1 MAEELN
7 ALRDKIDAVD
17 RQLIDL
23 LAARLALVGEVGE
36 VKSRHG
42 LPIYAPDREA
52 SMLAR
57 RRTEAELLGVPGDL
71 IEDVL
76 RRVMRESYASEKDTG
91 FKCMKPDLGK
101 VVIIGGQG
109 QLGRL
114 FGHMFS
120 LSGYRVETLE
130 QADWPRADAILADAG
145 LVMVA
150 VPIDITCQI
159 IDRLGSLPADCL
171 LVDVTSVKSE
181 PLAHMLAVHKGPV
194 LGLHP
199 MFGPDVASLAKQV
212 IVCCQ
217 GRDAAASQWLLDQMT
232 IWGAR
237 LQQVEA
243 KAHDEAMTLIQA
255 LRHFATFAYGWH
267 LSREQANIDR
277 LLNLSSPIYR
287 LELAMV
293 GRLFAQDPEL
303 YADIILS
310 SPQNLAMIRRYYQ
323 NFGEVLGLLE
333 QGDRAGFIDAFS
345 QVSGPFSVCAIARG
359 YSGCG
364 RRRSAPSQPSGRVS
378 SRSISSRRSD
388 FSR

>member
-7 ALRDKIDAVD
+7 ALRDKIDVVD

-57 RRTEAELLGVPGDL
+57 RRAEAERLGVPGDL

-76 RRVMRESYASEKDTG
+76 RRVMRESYILESTSDKEHH
-91 FKCMKPDLGK
+91 FKCMKPALGK

-114 FGHMFS
+114 FGQMFG

-130 QADWPRADAILADAG
+130 QGDWPRADEILADAG

-159 IDRLGSLPADCL
+159 IDRLGKLPADCL
-171 LVDVTSVKSE
+171 LVDVTSVKAA
-181 PLAHMLAVHKGPV
+181 PLEHMLAVHLGPV

-217 GRDAAASQWLLDQMT
+217 GRDPAASQWLLDQMT

-277 LLNLSSPIYR
+277 LLALSSPIYR

-293 GRLFAQDPEL
+293 GRLFAQDPHL

-323 NFGEVLGLLE
+323 NFGEALGLLE
-333 QGDRAGFIDAFS
+333 RGDRDGFIEAFS
-345 QVSGPFSVCAIARG
+345 QVSSFFGEHADEFLRESRTLLAQAND
-359 YSGCG
+359 
-364 RRRSAPSQPSGRVS
+364 RRHHG
-378 SRSISSRRSD
+378 
-388 FSR
+388 

>member
-17 RQLIDL
+17 KQLIDL

-57 RRTEAELLGVPGDL
+57 RRAEAERLGVPGDL

-76 RRVMRESYASEKDTG
+76 RRVMRESYILESTSDKEHH
-91 FKCMKPDLGK
+91 FKCMKPALGK

-114 FGHMFS
+114 FGQMFG

-130 QADWPRADAILADAG
+130 QGDWPRSDEILADAG

-159 IDRLGSLPADCL
+159 IDRLGKLPADCL
-171 LVDVTSVKSE
+171 LVDVTSVKAA
-181 PLAHMLAVHKGPV
+181 PLEHMLAVHKGPV

-217 GRDAAASQWLLDQMT
+217 GRDPAASQWLLDQMT

-293 GRLFAQDPEL
+293 GRLFAQDPHL

-323 NFGEVLGLLE
+323 NFGEALGLLE
-333 QGDRAGFIDAFS
+333 RGDRDGFIEAFS
-345 QVSGPFSVCAIARG
+345 QVSSFFGEHADEFLRESRTLLAQAND
-359 YSGCG
+359 
-364 RRRSAPSQPSGRVS
+364 RRHHG
-378 SRSISSRRSD
+378 
-388 FSR
+388 

>member
-17 RQLIDL
+17 KQLIDL

-57 RRTEAELLGVPGDL
+57 RRAEAETLGVPGDL

-76 RRVMRESYASEKDTG
+76 RRVMRESYILESASDKEHH

-114 FGHMFS
+114 FGNLFS
-120 LSGYRVETLE
+120 LSSYRVETLE
-130 QADWPRADAILADAG
+130 QEDWPRADEILADAG

-159 IDRLGSLPADCL
+159 IDRLGNLPACCL
-171 LVDVTSVKSE
+171 LVDVTSVKE
-181 PLAHMLAVHKGPV
+181 APLEHMLAVHKGPV

-277 LLNLSSPIYR
+277 LLHLSSPIYR

-293 GRLFAQDPEL
+293 GRLFAQDPHL

-345 QVSGPFSVCAIARG
+345 QVSGFFGEHAQQFLRESRTLLAQAND
-359 YSGCG
+359 
-364 RRRSAPSQPSGRVS
+364 RRHHG
-378 SRSISSRRSD
+378 
-388 FSR
+388 

>member
-7 ALRDKIDAVD
+7 ALRDKIDVVD

-57 RRTEAELLGVPGDL
+57 RRAEAELLGVPGDL

-76 RRVMRESYASEKDTG
+76 RRVMRESYILESASEKENH

-114 FGHMFS
+114 FGQMFG
-120 LSGYRVETLE
+120 LSGYRVESLE
-130 QADWPRADAILADAG
+130 QGDWPRSDEILADAG

-159 IDRLGSLPADCL
+159 IDRLGKLPADCL
-171 LVDVTSVKSE
+171 LVDVTSVKAA
-181 PLAHMLAVHKGPV
+181 PLEHMLAVHKGPV

-217 GRDAAASQWLLDQMT
+217 GRDPAASQWLLDQMT

-277 LLNLSSPIYR
+277 LLALSSPIYR

-293 GRLFAQDPEL
+293 GRLFAQDPHL

-323 NFGEVLGLLE
+323 NFGEALGLLE
-333 QGDRAGFIDAFS
+333 RGDRAGFIEAFS
-345 QVSGPFSVCAIARG
+345 QVSSFFGEHADEFLRESRTLLAQAND
-359 YSGCG
+359 
-364 RRRSAPSQPSGRVS
+364 RRHH
-378 SRSISSRRSD
+378 D
-388 FSR
+388 

>member
-1 MAEELN
+1 MAPPLRRQQGLDMAEELN
-7 ALRDKIDAVD
+7 VLRDKIDAVD
-17 RQLIDL
+17 KQLIDL

-57 RRTEAELLGVPGDL
+57 RRAEAEQLGVPGDL

-91 FKCMKPDLGK
+91 FKCIKPDLGK

-120 LSGYRVETLE
+120 LSGYWVETLE
-130 QADWPRADAILADAG
+130 QADWARADEILAGAG

-159 IDRLGSLPADCL
+159 IDRLGNLPTHCL
-171 LVDVTSVKSE
+171 LVDVTSVKAA
-181 PLAHMLAVHKGPV
+181 PLEHMLAVHQGPV

-217 GRDAAASQWLLDQMT
+217 GRNPAASQWLLDQMT

-267 LSREQANIDR
+267 LSREQANLDR
-277 LLNLSSPIYR
+277 LLSLSSPIYR

-293 GRLFAQDPEL
+293 GRLFAQDPHL

-323 NFGEVLGLLE
+323 NFGEALGLLDR
-333 QGDRAGFIDAFS
+333 GDRDGFIEAFS
-345 QVSGPFSVCAIARG
+345 QVSGFFGEHADQFLRESRMLLAQAND
-359 YSGCG
+359 
-364 RRRSAPSQPSGRVS
+364 RRQHG
-378 SRSISSRRSD
+378 
-388 FSR
+388 

>member
-57 RRTEAELLGVPGDL
+57 RRAEAELLGVPGDL

-76 RRVMRESYASEKDTG
+76 RRVMRESYILESASEKENH

-114 FGHMFS
+114 FGQMFG
-120 LSGYRVETLE
+120 LSGYRVESLE
-130 QADWPRADAILADAG
+130 QGDWPRSDEILADAG

-159 IDRLGSLPADCL
+159 IDRLGKLPADCL

-217 GRDAAASQWLLDQMT
+217 GRDPAASQWLLDQMT

-277 LLNLSSPIYR
+277 LLALSSPIYR

-293 GRLFAQDPEL
+293 GRLFAQDPHL

-323 NFGEVLGLLE
+323 NFGEALGLLE
-333 QGDRAGFIDAFS
+333 RGDRAGFIEAFS
-345 QVSGPFSVCAIARG
+345 QVSGFFGEHADEFLRESRTLLAQAND
-359 YSGCG
+359 
-364 RRRSAPSQPSGRVS
+364 RRHH
-378 SRSISSRRSD
+378 D
-388 FSR
+388 

>member
-17 RQLIDL
+17 KQLIDL

-57 RRTEAELLGVPGDL
+57 RRAEAERLGVPGDL

-76 RRVMRESYASEKDTG
+76 RRVMRESYILESTSDKEHH
-91 FKCMKPDLGK
+91 FKCMKPALGK

-114 FGHMFS
+114 FGQMFG

-130 QADWPRADAILADAG
+130 QGDWPRADEILADAG

-159 IDRLGSLPADCL
+159 IDRLGKLPADCL
-171 LVDVTSVKSE
+171 LVDVTSVKSA
-181 PLAHMLAVHKGPV
+181 PLEHMLAVHQGPV

-217 GRDAAASQWLLDQMT
+217 GRDPAASQWLLDQMT

-267 LSREQANIDR
+267 LSREQANLDR
-277 LLNLSSPIYR
+277 LLSLSSPIYR

-293 GRLFAQDPEL
+293 GRLFAQDPHL

-323 NFGEVLGLLE
+323 NFGEALGLLE
-333 QGDRAGFIDAFS
+333 RGDREGFIEAFS
-345 QVSGPFSVCAIARG
+345 QVSSFFGEHADEFLRESRTLLAQAND
-359 YSGCG
+359 
-364 RRRSAPSQPSGRVS
+364 RRHHG
-378 SRSISSRRSD
+378 
-388 FSR
+388 

>member
-17 RQLIDL
+17 KQLIDL

-57 RRTEAELLGVPGDL
+57 RRAEAETLGVPGDL

-76 RRVMRESYASEKDTG
+76 RRVMRESYILESASDKEHH

-114 FGHMFS
+114 FGNLFS
-120 LSGYRVETLE
+120 LSSYRVETLE
-130 QADWPRADAILADAG
+130 QEDWPRADEILADAG

-159 IDRLGSLPADCL
+159 IDRLGNLPAHCL
-171 LVDVTSVKSE
+171 LVDVTSVKE
-181 PLAHMLAVHKGPV
+181 APLEHMLAVHKGPV

-267 LSREQANIDR
+267 LSLEQANIDR
-277 LLNLSSPIYR
+277 LLHLSSPIYR

-293 GRLFAQDPEL
+293 GRLFAQDPHL

-345 QVSGPFSVCAIARG
+345 QVSGFFGEHAQQFLRESRTLLAQAND
-359 YSGCG
+359 
-364 RRRSAPSQPSGRVS
+364 RRHHG
-378 SRSISSRRSD
+378 
-388 FSR
+388 

>member
-7 ALRDKIDAVD
+7 ALRDKIDVVD

-57 RRTEAELLGVPGDL
+57 RRAEAELLGVPGDL

-76 RRVMRESYASEKDTG
+76 RRVMRESYILESASEKENH

-101 VVIIGGQG
+101 VAIIGGQG

-114 FGHMFS
+114 FGQMFG
-120 LSGYRVETLE
+120 LSGYRVESLE
-130 QADWPRADAILADAG
+130 QGDWPRSDEILADAG

-159 IDRLGSLPADCL
+159 IDRLGKLPADCL
-171 LVDVTSVKSE
+171 LVDVTSVKAA
-181 PLAHMLAVHKGPV
+181 PLEHMLAVHKGPV

-217 GRDAAASQWLLDQMT
+217 GRDPAASQWLLDQMT

-293 GRLFAQDPEL
+293 GRLFAQDPHL

-323 NFGEVLGLLE
+323 NFGEALGLLE
-333 QGDRAGFIDAFS
+333 RGDRAGFIEAFS
-345 QVSGPFSVCAIARG
+345 QVSSFFGEHADEFLRESRTLLAQAND
-359 YSGCG
+359 
-364 RRRSAPSQPSGRVS
+364 RRHH
-378 SRSISSRRSD
+378 D
-388 FSR
+388 

>member
-7 ALRDKIDAVD
+7 ALRDKIDVVD

-57 RRTEAELLGVPGDL
+57 RRAEAERLGVPGDL

-76 RRVMRESYASEKDTG
+76 RRVMRESYILESTSDKEHH
-91 FKCMKPDLGK
+91 FKCMKPALGK

-114 FGHMFS
+114 FGQMFG

-130 QADWPRADAILADAG
+130 QGDWPRADEILADAG

-150 VPIDITCQI
+150 VPIDITCQV
-159 IDRLGSLPADCL
+159 IDRLGKLPADCL
-171 LVDVTSVKSE
+171 LVDVTSVKSA
-181 PLAHMLAVHKGPV
+181 PLEHMLAVHQGPV

-217 GRDAAASQWLLDQMT
+217 GRDPAASQWLLDQMT

-267 LSREQANIDR
+267 LSREQANLDR
-277 LLNLSSPIYR
+277 LLSLSSPIYR

-293 GRLFAQDPEL
+293 GRLFAQDPHL

-323 NFGEVLGLLE
+323 NFGEALGLLE
-333 QGDRAGFIDAFS
+333 RGDRDGFIEAFS
-345 QVSGPFSVCAIARG
+345 QVSSFFGEHADEFLRESRTLLAQAND
-359 YSGCG
+359 
-364 RRRSAPSQPSGRVS
+364 RRHH
-378 SRSISSRRSD
+378 D
-388 FSR
+388 

>member
-17 RQLIDL
+17 KQLIDL

-57 RRTEAELLGVPGDL
+57 RRAEAELLGVPGDL

-76 RRVMRESYASEKDTG
+76 RRVMRESYILESASEKENH

-114 FGHMFS
+114 FGQMFG

-130 QADWPRADAILADAG
+130 QGDWPRSDEILADAG

-159 IDRLGSLPADCL
+159 IDRLGKLPADCL
-171 LVDVTSVKSE
+171 LVDVTSVKSA
-181 PLAHMLAVHKGPV
+181 PLEHMLAVHQGPV

-199 MFGPDVASLAKQV
+199 MFGPDVASFAKQV

-217 GRDAAASQWLLDQMT
+217 GRDPAASQWLLDQMT

-277 LLNLSSPIYR
+277 LLALSSPIYR

-293 GRLFAQDPEL
+293 GRLFAQDPHL

-323 NFGEVLGLLE
+323 NFGEALGLLE
-333 QGDRAGFIDAFS
+333 RGDRAGFIEAFS
-345 QVSGPFSVCAIARG
+345 QVSSFFGEHADEFLRESRTLLAQAND
-359 YSGCG
+359 
-364 RRRSAPSQPSGRVS
+364 RRHH
-378 SRSISSRRSD
+378 D
-388 FSR
+388 

>member
-17 RQLIDL
+17 KQLIDL

-57 RRTEAELLGVPGDL
+57 RRAEAERLGVPGDL

-76 RRVMRESYASEKDTG
+76 RRVMRESYILESTSDKEHH
-91 FKCMKPDLGK
+91 FKCMKPALGK

-114 FGHMFS
+114 FGQMFG

-130 QADWPRADAILADAG
+130 QGDWPRADEILADAG

-150 VPIDITCQI
+150 VPIDITCQV
-159 IDRLGSLPADCL
+159 IDRLGKLPADCL
-171 LVDVTSVKSE
+171 LVDVTSVKAA
-181 PLAHMLAVHKGPV
+181 PLEHMLAVHQGPV

-217 GRDAAASQWLLDQMT
+217 GRDPAASQWLLDQMT

-243 KAHDEAMTLIQA
+243 KAHDEAMTLKVTLESPNA
-255 LRHFATFAYGWH
+255 DF
-267 LSREQANIDR
+267 QANIDR

-293 GRLFAQDPEL
+293 GRLFAQDPHL

-323 NFGEVLGLLE
+323 NFGEALGLLE
-333 QGDRAGFIDAFS
+333 RGDRAGFIEAFS
-345 QVSGPFSVCAIARG
+345 QVSSFFGEHADEFLRESRTLLAQAND
-359 YSGCG
+359 
-364 RRRSAPSQPSGRVS
+364 RRHHG
-378 SRSISSRRSD
+378 
-388 FSR
+388 

>member
-17 RQLIDL
+17 KQLIDL

-57 RRTEAELLGVPGDL
+57 RRAEAEALGVPGDL

-76 RRVMRESYASEKDTG
+76 RRVMRESYILESASDKEHH

-114 FGHMFS
+114 FGNLFS
-120 LSGYRVETLE
+120 LSGYRVETLG
-130 QADWPRADAILADAG
+130 QADWPRADEILQGAG

-150 VPIDITCQI
+150 VPIDVTCQV
-159 IDRLGSLPADCL
+159 IDRLGNLAENCL
-171 LVDVTSVKSE
+171 LVDVTSVKGE
-181 PLAHMLAVHKGPV
+181 PLEHMLAVHKGPV

-217 GRDAAASQWLLDQMT
+217 GRDNDASQWLLEQMT

-243 KAHDEAMTLIQA
+243 KAHDEAMTFIQA

-267 LSREQANIDR
+267 LSREQANLDR
-277 LLNLSSPIYR
+277 LLALSSPIYR

-293 GRLFAQDPEL
+293 GRLFAQDPHL

-323 NFGEVLGLLE
+323 NFGEALGLLE
-333 QGDRAGFIDAFS
+333 RGDREGFIETFS
-345 QVSGPFSVCAIARG
+345 QVSGFFGERADEFLRESRTLLAQAND
-359 YSGCG
+359 
-364 RRRSAPSQPSGRVS
+364 RRHHG
-378 SRSISSRRSD
+378 
-388 FSR
+388 

>member
-17 RQLIDL
+17 KQLIDL

-57 RRTEAELLGVPGDL
+57 RRAEAERLGVPGDL

-76 RRVMRESYASEKDTG
+76 RRVMRESYILESTSDKEHH
-91 FKCMKPDLGK
+91 FKCMKPALGK

-114 FGHMFS
+114 FGQMFG

-130 QADWPRADAILADAG
+130 QGDWPRADEILADAG

-150 VPIDITCQI
+150 VPIDITCQV
-159 IDRLGSLPADCL
+159 IDRLGKLPADCL
-171 LVDVTSVKSE
+171 LVDVTSVKSA
-181 PLAHMLAVHKGPV
+181 PLEHMLAVHQGPV

-217 GRDAAASQWLLDQMT
+217 GRDPAASQWLLDQMT

-293 GRLFAQDPEL
+293 GRLFAQDPHL

-323 NFGEVLGLLE
+323 NFGEALGLLE
-333 QGDRAGFIDAFS
+333 RGDRDGFIEAFS
-345 QVSGPFSVCAIARG
+345 QVSSFFGEHADEFLRESRTLLAQAND
-359 YSGCG
+359 
-364 RRRSAPSQPSGRVS
+364 RRHHG
-378 SRSISSRRSD
+378 
-388 FSR
+388 

>member
-17 RQLIDL
+17 KQLIDL

-57 RRTEAELLGVPGDL
+57 RRAEAERLGVPGDL

-76 RRVMRESYASEKDTG
+76 RRVMRESYILESTSDKEHH
-91 FKCMKPDLGK
+91 FKCMKPALGK

-114 FGHMFS
+114 FGQMFG

-130 QADWPRADAILADAG
+130 QGDWPRADEILADVG

-159 IDRLGSLPADCL
+159 IDRLGKLPADCL
-171 LVDVTSVKSE
+171 LVDVTSVKAA
-181 PLAHMLAVHKGPV
+181 PLEHMLAVHQGPV

-217 GRDAAASQWLLDQMT
+217 GRDPAASQWLLDQMA

-267 LSREQANIDR
+267 LSREQANLDR
-277 LLNLSSPIYR
+277 LLSLSSPIYR

-293 GRLFAQDPEL
+293 GRLFAQDPHL

-323 NFGEVLGLLE
+323 NFGEALGLLE
-333 QGDRAGFIDAFS
+333 RGDRDGFIEAFS
-345 QVSGPFSVCAIARG
+345 QVSSFFGEHADEFLRESRTLLAQAND
-359 YSGCG
+359 
-364 RRRSAPSQPSGRVS
+364 RRHHG
-378 SRSISSRRSD
+378 
-388 FSR
+388 

>member
-17 RQLIDL
+17 KQLIDL

-57 RRTEAELLGVPGDL
+57 RRAEAERLGVPGDL

-76 RRVMRESYASEKDTG
+76 RRVMRESYILESTSDKEHH
-91 FKCMKPDLGK
+91 FKCMKPALGK

-114 FGHMFS
+114 FGQMFG

-130 QADWPRADAILADAG
+130 QGDWPRADEILADAG

-159 IDRLGSLPADCL
+159 IDRLGKLPADCL
-171 LVDVTSVKSE
+171 LVDVTSVKSA
-181 PLAHMLAVHKGPV
+181 PLEHMLAVHQGPV

-199 MFGPDVASLAKQV
+199 MFGPDVASLAKQA

-217 GRDAAASQWLLDQMT
+217 GRDPAASQWLLDQMT

-267 LSREQANIDR
+267 LSREQANLDR
-277 LLNLSSPIYR
+277 LLSLSSPIYR

-293 GRLFAQDPEL
+293 GRLFAQDPHL

-323 NFGEVLGLLE
+323 NFGEALGLLE
-333 QGDRAGFIDAFS
+333 RGDRDGFIEAFS
-345 QVSGPFSVCAIARG
+345 QVSSFFGEHADEFLRESRTLLAQAND
-359 YSGCG
+359 
-364 RRRSAPSQPSGRVS
+364 RRHHG
-378 SRSISSRRSD
+378 
-388 FSR
+388 

>member
-1 MAEELN
+1 MAQELN

-17 RQLIDL
+17 KQLLDL

-57 RRTEAELLGVPGDL
+57 RREEAERLGVPGDL

-76 RRVMRESYASEKDTG
+76 RRVMRESYILESISDKEHH

-114 FGHMFS
+114 FGNLFS

-130 QADWPRADAILADAG
+130 QADWPRADDILADAG

-150 VPIDITCQI
+150 VPIDVTCQV
-159 IDRLGSLPADCL
+159 IDRLGKLPADCL
-171 LVDVTSVKSE
+171 LVDVTSVKAA
-181 PLAHMLAVHKGPV
+181 PLEHMLAVHKGPV

-217 GRDAAASQWLLDQMT
+217 GRDGAASQWLLDQMT

-267 LSREQANIDR
+267 LSREGADLER

-310 SPQNLAMIRRYYQ
+310 SPQNLAMVRRYFER
-323 NFGEVLGLLE
+323 FGEGLHLLE
-333 QGDRAGFIDAFS
+333 QGDRAGFIAAFR
-345 QVSGPFSVCAIARG
+345 QVSDFFGPHADQFLKESRLLLAQAND
-359 YSGCG
+359 
-364 RRRSAPSQPSGRVS
+364 RRHYG
-378 SRSISSRRSD
+378 
-388 FSR
+388 

>member
-57 RRTEAELLGVPGDL
+57 RRAEAELLGVPGDL

-76 RRVMRESYASEKDTG
+76 RRVMRESYILESASEKENH

-114 FGHMFS
+114 FGQMFG
-120 LSGYRVETLE
+120 LSGYRVESLE
-130 QADWPRADAILADAG
+130 QGDWPRSDEILADAG

-159 IDRLGSLPADCL
+159 IDRLGKLPADCL
-171 LVDVTSVKSE
+171 LVDITSVKAA
-181 PLAHMLAVHKGPV
+181 PLEHMLAVHKGPV

-217 GRDAAASQWLLDQMT
+217 GRDPAASQWLLDQMT

-293 GRLFAQDPEL
+293 GRLFAQDPHL

-323 NFGEVLGLLE
+323 NFGEALGLLE
-333 QGDRAGFIDAFS
+333 RGDRAGFIEAFS
-345 QVSGPFSVCAIARG
+345 QVSGFFGEHADEFLRESRTLLAQAND
-359 YSGCG
+359 
-364 RRRSAPSQPSGRVS
+364 RRHHG
-378 SRSISSRRSD
+378 
-388 FSR
+388 

>member
-17 RQLIDL
+17 KQLIDL

-57 RRTEAELLGVPGDL
+57 RRAEAERLGVPGDL

-76 RRVMRESYASEKDTG
+76 RRVMRESYILESTSDKEHH
-91 FKCMKPDLGK
+91 FKCMKPALGK

-114 FGHMFS
+114 FGQMFG

-130 QADWPRADAILADAG
+130 QGDWPRADEILADAG

-159 IDRLGSLPADCL
+159 IDRLGKLPADCL
-171 LVDVTSVKSE
+171 LVDVTSVKAA
-181 PLAHMLAVHKGPV
+181 PLEHMLAVHQGPV

-217 GRDAAASQWLLDQMT
+217 GRDPAASQWLLDQMT

-293 GRLFAQDPEL
+293 GRLFAQDPHL

-323 NFGEVLGLLE
+323 NFGEALGLLE
-333 QGDRAGFIDAFS
+333 RGDRAGFIEAFS
-345 QVSGPFSVCAIARG
+345 QVSGFFGEHADEFLRESRTLLAQAND
-359 YSGCG
+359 
-364 RRRSAPSQPSGRVS
+364 RRHHG
-378 SRSISSRRSD
+378 
-388 FSR
+388 

>member
-17 RQLIDL
+17 KQLIDL

-57 RRTEAELLGVPGDL
+57 RRAEAERLGVPGDL

-76 RRVMRESYASEKDTG
+76 RRVMRESYILESTSDKEHH
-91 FKCMKPDLGK
+91 FKCMKPALGK

-114 FGHMFS
+114 FGQMFG

-130 QADWPRADAILADAG
+130 QGDWPRADEILADAG

-150 VPIDITCQI
+150 VPSDTTCRVS
-159 IDRLGSLPADCL
+159 DRLGRLPPHGL
-171 LVDVTSVKSE
+171 RVDVSSVKSA
-181 PLAHMLAVHKGPV
+181 PLEHMLAVHQGPV

-217 GRDAAASQWLLDQMT
+217 GRDPGASQWLLDQMT

-293 GRLFAQDPEL
+293 GRLFAQDPHL

-323 NFGEVLGLLE
+323 NFGEALGLLE
-333 QGDRAGFIDAFS
+333 RGDRDGFIEAFS
-345 QVSGPFSVCAIARG
+345 QVSSFFGEHADEFLRESRTLLAQAND
-359 YSGCG
+359 
-364 RRRSAPSQPSGRVS
+364 RRHHG
-378 SRSISSRRSD
+378 
-388 FSR
+388 

>member
-17 RQLIDL
+17 KQLIDL

-57 RRTEAELLGVPGDL
+57 RRAEAERLGVPGDL

-76 RRVMRESYASEKDTG
+76 RRVMRESYILESTSDKEHH
-91 FKCMKPDLGK
+91 FKCMKPALGK

-114 FGHMFS
+114 FGQMFG

-130 QADWPRADAILADAG
+130 QGDWPRADEILADAG

-159 IDRLGSLPADCL
+159 IDRLGKLPADCL
-171 LVDVTSVKSE
+171 LVDVTSVKAA
-181 PLAHMLAVHKGPV
+181 PLEHMLAVHQGPV

-217 GRDAAASQWLLDQMT
+217 GRDPAASQWLLDQMT

-277 LLNLSSPIYR
+277 LLTLSSPIYR

-293 GRLFAQDPEL
+293 GRLFAQDPHL

-323 NFGEVLGLLE
+323 NFGEALGLLE
-333 QGDRAGFIDAFS
+333 RGDRDGFIEAFS
-345 QVSGPFSVCAIARG
+345 QVSSFFGEHADEFLRESRTLLAQAND
-359 YSGCG
+359 
-364 RRRSAPSQPSGRVS
+364 RRHHG
-378 SRSISSRRSD
+378 
-388 FSR
+388 

>member
-17 RQLIDL
+17 KQLIDL

-57 RRTEAELLGVPGDL
+57 RRAEAERLGVPGDL

-76 RRVMRESYASEKDTG
+76 RRVMRESYILESTSDKEHH
-91 FKCMKPDLGK
+91 FKCMKPALGK

-114 FGHMFS
+114 FGQMFG

-130 QADWPRADAILADAG
+130 QGDWPRSDEILADAG

-159 IDRLGSLPADCL
+159 IDRLGKLPADCL
-171 LVDVTSVKSE
+171 LVDVTSVKAA
-181 PLAHMLAVHKGPV
+181 PLERMLAVHQGPV

-217 GRDAAASQWLLDQMT
+217 GRDPAASQWLLDQMT

-293 GRLFAQDPEL
+293 GRLFAQDPHL

-323 NFGEVLGLLE
+323 NFGEALGLLE
-333 QGDRAGFIDAFS
+333 RGDRDGFIEAFS
-345 QVSGPFSVCAIARG
+345 QVSGFFGEHADEFLRESRTLLAQAND
-359 YSGCG
+359 
-364 RRRSAPSQPSGRVS
+364 RRHHG
-378 SRSISSRRSD
+378 
-388 FSR
+388 

>member
-17 RQLIDL
+17 KQLIDL

-57 RRTEAELLGVPGDL
+57 RRAEAERLGVPGDL

-76 RRVMRESYASEKDTG
+76 RRVMRESYILESTSDKEHH
-91 FKCMKPDLGK
+91 FKCMKPALGK

-114 FGHMFS
+114 FGQMFG

-130 QADWPRADAILADAG
+130 QGDWPRADEILADAG

-159 IDRLGSLPADCL
+159 IDRLGKLPADCL
-171 LVDVTSVKSE
+171 LVDVTSVKSA
-181 PLAHMLAVHKGPV
+181 PLEHMLAVHQGPV

-217 GRDAAASQWLLDQMT
+217 GRDPAASQWLLDQMT

-277 LLNLSSPIYR
+277 LLALSSPIYR

-293 GRLFAQDPEL
+293 GRLFAQDPHL

-323 NFGEVLGLLE
+323 NFGEALGLLE
-333 QGDRAGFIDAFS
+333 RGDRDGFIEAFS
-345 QVSGPFSVCAIARG
+345 QVSSFFGEHADEFLRESRTLLAQAND
-359 YSGCG
+359 
-364 RRRSAPSQPSGRVS
+364 RRHHG
-378 SRSISSRRSD
+378 
-388 FSR
+388 